1 MKTLSKKELDFA
13 FHIWQKNYQFGF
25 VDKELSP
32 FLKIEGMLRI
42 EELPF
47 AENKPEWLSK
57 SRKAQ
62 FLSAQTLADKL
73 GVSRP
78 AYSQMEASEEMGTIS
93 LLNLSR
99 AAESMNCELIYAI
112 RPKNGKPHSQ
122 KIWETLLQNALLH
135 PWLQKCDQRKRAPAL
150 AAIAL
155 ETMNDPAFRRNN
167 NWSNKA
173 NLLN

>member
-1 MKTLSKKELDFA
+1 MKSLTKKELDFA
-13 FHIWQKNYQFGF
+13 YQIWQKNYQFSF
-25 VDKELSP
+25 VDEELAP
-32 FLKIEGMLRI
+32 FLKNEVLS
-42 EELPF
+42 F
-47 AENKPEWLSK
+47 AENKPGWLSK
-57 SRKAQ
+57 TRKAQ

-99 AAESMNCELIYAI
+99 AAESMNCELVYAI
-112 RPKNGKPHSQ
+112 RPKSKKLHTH
-122 KIWETLLQNALLH
+122 KIWETLLQKALVH
-135 PWLQKCDQRKRAPAL
+135 PWLQKCDQRKRGPAL
-150 AAIAL
+150 ASIAL
-155 ETMNDPAFRRNN
+155 ETMNDPAFRRSK

>member
-1 MKTLSKKELDFA
+1 MITLTKKEIDFA
-13 FHIWQKNYQFGF
+13 YQIWQKNYQFGF

-32 FLKIEGMLRI
+32 FLNIEVVS
-42 EELPF
+42 F
-47 AENKPEWLSK
+47 ADNKPGWLSK
-57 SRKAQ
+57 NRKAQ
-62 FLSAQTLADKL
+62 FLSAQSLADKL

-78 AYSQMEASEEMGTIS
+78 AYSQMEASEKMGTIS

-99 AAESMNCELIYAI
+99 AAESMNCELIYVI
-112 RPKNGKPHSQ
+112 RPKNRKPHAQ
-122 KIWETLLQNALLH
+122 KIWEALLQKVLLH
-135 PWLQKCDQRKRAPAL
+135 PWLQKSNQRKRAPAL

-155 ETMNDPAFRRNN
+155 KTMNDPAFRRSK